1 MSTTPDVLADRYEVG
16 PMIGSGGMAEVYEGR
31 DRLLARRVAIKVL
44 LTQYS
49 RDHSFLTRFKREAQ
63 SAASLSHP
71 NIVGVYDTG
80 VQDGTNFIVMEYIE
94 GRTLR
99 DVIRTEGPMAP
110 EHVVAVTADVCSAL
124 GAAHARGIIHRDIKP
139 ANIMITSEGQVK
151 VMDFGIARATASESI
166 TQTAA
171 VVGTAQY
178 ISPEQAQAT
187 GVDARSDLYSLGVCL
202 YEMLCGR
209 VPFTGNTPVAIAYQH
224 VRDAPPPLAQLNP
237 NIPEPLQAIA
247 MKAMA
252 KEPEFRY
259 QSAAEFRADL
269 ERARHG
275 QPVSAMSDSA
285 ATMAMAG
292 TSAQTAHMGGSP
304 TQSFQPAP
312 DPYGRDGYDDE
323 EEGRKGGGIASKILV
338 FLAVVAVVAG
348 LVVLLLTFTGN
359 QPDQVTMPDVTGQ
372 QATVAKSTLQGA
384 GFTVVEQQQAN
395 EAEEGR
401 VISTDPAAN
410 EQVDQGSTVTIFVSS
425 GPGDVAVP
433 NLIGVSEAQATAQLT
448 DLKLVLAQTEQR
460 FDDNAAAGV
469 ILEQSPAPGSDAKPR
484 DRIEVVVSR
493 GPPTTTAAPTTTA
506 PPATQPPATLPA
518 ETTTTT
524 VGSATTQ
531 PTLPQDLTG
540 GFFQQQ
546 PTEGDE

>member
-16 PMIGSGGMAEVYEGR
+16 RMIGSGGMAEVYEGR

-99 DVIRTEGPMAP
+99 DVIRSEGPMAP
-110 EHVVAVTADVCSAL
+110 EHVIAVAADVCSAL

-224 VRDAPPPLAQLNP
+224 VRDAPPPLSQLNP

-269 ERARHG
+269 ERARYG
-275 QPVSAMSDSA
+275 QPVTAMADSA

-292 TSAQTAHMGGSP
+292 TSPQTAYMGGSP

-312 DPYGRDGYDDE
+312 DPYGRDGYNDE
-323 EEGRKGGGIASKILV
+323 EERKGGGIASKILV

-348 LVVLLLTFTGN
+348 LIVLLLTFTGD
-359 QPDQVTMPDVTGQ
+359 QPEQVAVPGVVGQ
-372 QATVAKSTLQGA
+372 QATVARSTLEGA
-384 GFTVVEQQQAN
+384 GFRVIEQEQADS
-395 EAEEGR
+395 AEEGR
-401 VISTDPAAN
+401 VISTNPAA
-410 EQVDQGSTVTIFVSS
+410 EAEVDQGATVTMTVSS
-425 GPGDVAVP
+425 GPGDVEVP
-433 NLIGVSEAQATAQLT
+433 NLVGVSEAQATAQLS
-448 DLKLVLAQTEQR
+448 DLGLVLARKEQR
-460 FDDNAAAGV
+460 FDDSAAAGV
-469 ILEQSPAPGSDAKPR
+469 ILEQEPAPGSDAQPGQ
-484 DRIEVVVSR
+484 RIEVVISR
-493 GPPTTTAAPTTTA
+493 GPAPTTVAPTTAA
-506 PPATQPPATLPA
+506 
-518 ETTTTT
+518 TTTTT
-524 VGSATTQ
+524 TTTTTTLPVQPPTTPVDPATTQ
-531 PTLPQDLTG
+531 PVLPQDLTG
-540 GFFQQQ
+540 GFLQRQRA
-546 PTEGDE
+546 DE